1 MGVQMTSFNS
11 RRGQAKAFLALSC
24 VGSVFAPAA
33 MAQTTPA
40 PEQKEERAFG
50 GVTVT
55 DTAIEAPVVRQES
68 PKAVRPVR
76 DTPQTIT
83 VLTSEVIEQ
92 QNLLTLRDMLSTVPG
107 ITFGAGEGGTPPSD
121 QINFRGY
128 SATSDITQ
136 DGVRDSAAYSR
147 SDSFNLEQLEVT
159 NGANSVSS
167 GAGSVGGSIN
177 LVTKRPKAN
186 TSVAV
191 AAGLGTADY
200 YRGTIDAN
208 VRVSD
213 LIAVRLNAMGHKNDV
228 PGRDVEKNERW
239 GFAPSVTIGIEEP
252 TSLTLQYMHQHDNNI
267 PQYGVPYYKT
277 ATNPGGILPG
287 ADRSDY
293 FGFRNVD
300 KQEIVVDQA
309 TAIASHEFSDNVSIR
324 NLSRWQQVKQS
335 TIVGPPQGT
344 YCLTTGVTVTGG
356 SCVIDLDSRT
366 GAGQVLN
373 ITIPAGYY
381 YITGPRGTYRDSKN
395 ELMFNQ
401 TDINATFNTGPIE
414 HSVAFGGSVSWEK
427 YTLWNGSAYRN
438 ADGSNPYAFNP
449 LAPSATAHFPY
460 VNIANPN
467 DVVPGPALLGAVYG
481 SNVYTGPINLT
492 PSGRTVGEVSNY
504 ALYAFDAMKLGKFE
518 LNAGIRWESNHAT
531 SGTGLATQTFTK
543 NDAKFASY
551 RVGLVYKPI
560 EAVSLYVAYGNSKTP
575 SQSSVN
581 GSCTQTATSDTCNVK
596 PEGAKNYEI
605 GAKAELFEG
614 GLLLTA
620 SAFRNER
627 DSYRVDSGDPL
638 VISPQLDGHSRVDG
652 IALGA
657 VGRITPAWSIT
668 ANYTYLD
675 SKLIQSVSDFCL
687 ANPGPGTGT
696 PPRNCT
702 NSAANPD
709 ALAGVSL
716 ANTPKH
722 AGSIFT
728 TYTLPFGLTLGYGV
742 TYQGKFAFSAAATG
756 AIESDPYWA
765 HSAYLTYA
773 FTPKLS
779 AQVNVKNIF
788 DKLYYTRIRNNGWAT
803 PGDGR
808 AGVLTINYRL

>member
-1 MGVQMTSFNS
+1 MTLLSARN
-11 RRGQAKAFLALSC
+11 GKTQAFLALSC
-24 VGSVFAPAA
+24 VGSVLSPAMAQNSPAPAA
-33 MAQTTPA
+33 QQAPA
-40 PEQKEERAFG
+40 LG

-55 DTAIEAPVVRQES
+55 DTAIEEAPGGHQES

-76 DTPQTIT
+76 DTPQTVT
-83 VLTSEVIEQ
+83 VLTAEVIEQ

-128 SATSDITQ
+128 SATTDITQ

-159 NGANSVSS
+159 NGANSVTS

-177 LVTKRPKAN
+177 LVTKRPKPT
-186 TSVAV
+186 TSIALSG
-191 AAGLGTADY
+191 GLGTADY
-200 YRGTIDAN
+200 YRGTVDAN

-213 LIAVRLNAMGHKNDV
+213 LIAVRFNAMGHKNRV

-239 GFAPSVTIGIEEP
+239 GFAPSITIGIEDP
-252 TSLTLQYMHQHDNNI
+252 TSLTLQYLHQHDDNI

-324 NLSRWQQVKQS
+324 NLARWQQVKQF

-344 YCLTTGVTVTGG
+344 YCLSTGVTVTGG
-356 SCVIDLDSRT
+356 SCVVDLDTRT
-366 GAGQVLN
+366 GPGQVFN

-395 ELMFNQ
+395 ELLFDQ
-401 TDINATFNTGPIE
+401 LDLNATFNTGGIE
-414 HSVAFGGSVSWEK
+414 HTTAFGAAVSWEK

-438 ADGSNPYAFNP
+438 ADGSNPYAFDP

-467 DVVPGPALLGAVYG
+467 EVVPGPALPGAVYG
-481 SNVYTGPINLT
+481 SNVYTGPINRT
-492 PSGRTVGEVSNY
+492 PSGHTVGEVTNY

-518 LNAGIRWESNHAT
+518 LNAGIRWESNEARST
-531 SGTGLATQTFTK
+531 SGIATQTVTRNKADF
-543 NDAKFASY
+543 FSY

-581 GSCTQTATSDTCNVK
+581 GSCTQTATTDTCNVK

-605 GAKAELFEG
+605 GAKAELFDG

-657 VGRITPAWSIT
+657 VGRITPAWSVT

-675 SKLIQSVSDFCL
+675 GKLIQSVSDFCL

-696 PPRNCT
+696 PPRTCT

-709 ALAGVSL
+709 PLAGARL

-722 AGSIFT
+722 AGSLFT
-728 TYTLPFGLTLGYGV
+728 TYSLPFGLSIGYGV
-742 TYQGKFAFSAAATG
+742 TYQGSFAFSAAATG
-756 AIESDPYWA
+756 VIYSSPYWV
-765 HSAYLTYA
+765 HSAYLNYA

-788 DKLYYTRIRNNGWAT
+788 DKLYFTRIRNNGWAT

-808 AGVLTINYRL
+808 AGVLTVNYRF